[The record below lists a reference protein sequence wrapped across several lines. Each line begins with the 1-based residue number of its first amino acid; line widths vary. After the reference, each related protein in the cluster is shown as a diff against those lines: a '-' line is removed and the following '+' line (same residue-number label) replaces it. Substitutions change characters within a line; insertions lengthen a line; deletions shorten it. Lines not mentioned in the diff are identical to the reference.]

1 MLAVQRTGEAG
12 GQLHSICAQGHIISD
27 IIFIS
32 SYQLFSMKFKKLIIT
47 VIILFVGSALHA
59 QSNQG
64 YGKADNR
71 KPMLEVEAG
80 CGMCMF
86 GLKDKDCLLSIRK
99 DDKVLHV
106 KGTGIDDHGD
116 AHGDDGFCNAT
127 HRARV
132 QGRAKGDSFV
142 VTYFELIPKTA
153 KRKGK

>member
-1 MLAVQRTGEAG
+1 
-12 GQLHSICAQGHIISD
+12 
-27 IIFIS
+27 
-32 SYQLFSMKFKKLIIT
+32 MKKIMFMAMM
-47 VIILFVGSALHA
+47 VFVGLGLKA

-64 YGKADNR
+64 YGKPNKR
-71 KPMLEVEAG
+71 KPILEVEAG

-86 GLKDKDCLLSIRK
+86 GLKDKDCMLAIRK

-106 KGTGIDDHGD
+106 KGTDIDDHGD

-132 QGRAKGDSFV
+132 QGQAKGDIFV

>member
-1 MLAVQRTGEAG
+1 
-12 GQLHSICAQGHIISD
+12 
-27 IIFIS
+27 
-32 SYQLFSMKFKKLIIT
+32 MKFKKLIIT

-106 KGTGIDDHGD
+106 RGTGIDDHGD

-132 QGRAKGDSFV
+132 QGLTKGESFI

-153 KRKGK
+153 KRKMK

>member
-1 MLAVQRTGEAG
+1 
-12 GQLHSICAQGHIISD
+12 
-27 IIFIS
+27 
-32 SYQLFSMKFKKLIIT
+32 MKFKKLIIT
-47 VIILFVGSALHA
+47 VIILFVGSVLFA

-64 YGKADNR
+64 YGKADKR
-71 KPMLEVEAG
+71 QPILEVEAG

-86 GLKDKDCLLSIRK
+86 GLKDKDCMLAIRK

-132 QGRAKGDSFV
+132 QGRAKGDTFV